1 MNRQRRQPAGRSIQV
16 RSEEQGWQG
25 AIERVLGGFALSL
38 LVDDKHYNDVA
49 EWVNRTHLGMRF
61 TYYRVRRNDDAF
73 AREPSAKS
81 LLHKLELREHV
92 FESWLRRELGKRF
105 DYECVDAKQ
114 LRNVDRGITREG
126 QVKHPGDRFEKDDRS
141 AVGDRRRWILGF
153 NNHDKVGAFEREAQE
168 LAKRIAGC
176 ETDIARL
183 RGQRDRDNERR
194 LACHELVSISWNEID
209 PLVLDAVEQVL
220 MRGRQH
226 LLVLLGLCERLMTR
240 GAFGKHRPGNGM
252 RERGYLV
259 FHCDRSSHTAWVK
272 KAFGL

>member
-1 MNRQRRQPAGRSIQV
+1 GIAEAALPFVGELIQV

-141 AVGDRRRWILGF
+141 AVGDRRRVTLGF
-153 NNHDKVGAFEREAQE
+153 NNHDKVVALERAAQE
-168 LAKRIAGC
+168 LAKR
-176 ETDIARL
+176 
-183 RGQRDRDNERR
+183 
-194 LACHELVSISWNEID
+194 
-209 PLVLDAVEQVL
+209 
-220 MRGRQH
+220 
-226 LLVLLGLCERLMTR
+226 
-240 GAFGKHRPGNGM
+240 
-252 RERGYLV
+252 
-259 FHCDRSSHTAWVK
+259 SS
-272 KAFGL
+272 

>member
-1 MNRQRRQPAGRSIQV
+1 
-16 RSEEQGWQG
+16 
-25 AIERVLGGFALSL
+25 L

-168 LAKRIAGC
+168 LAKRIASC

-209 PLVLDAVEQVL
+209 IAAPQQRLSDIEATLRDLREGNADLAKLAKQIDAVRADIEQSRRTYEDV
-220 MRGRQH
+220 R
-226 LLVLLGLCERLMTR
+226 V
-240 GAFGKHRPGNGM
+240 
-252 RERGYLV
+252 ERGQLV
-259 FHCDRSSHTAWVK
+259 KERDR
-272 KAFGL
+272 L